1 MAFSESFLEEL
12 AARNDIAD
20 VVSGYVRLTKRTG
33 ANQFG
38 LCPFHSEKTPSFSVN
53 TERQIYHCFG
63 CGKGGSVI
71 NFIMEIENLSFPDAV
86 QFLARRAGMEVPDD
100 RPDEN
105 RSRRARMLELNRDAA
120 RFFHARLMA
129 DAGAAAAYV
138 RRRGITPAFVK
149 NFGLGFAPD
158 SWNALTDEMT
168 RRGYTRAE
176 LVDAGLART
185 GKSGGVYDYF
195 RNRLMF
201 PVIDVR
207 GSVIGFSG
215 RVLDDGEPKY
225 LNSPDTLVYSKAHSL
240 FALNLAKKSKS
251 GYSILAEG
259 HIDVVSLH
267 QAGFDSAVASLGTSL
282 TPDQARLLARYTNQ
296 VVIAYD
302 ADAAGQ
308 KAAQRAIGILQPLDM
323 KVKVL
328 RIPGA
333 KDPDELIR
341 SQGPDAFRRLIERSD
356 NQIEYRLQLV
366 LEKYDLGSDEGRV
379 GYLREA
385 AGLIASLPGSV
396 EREIYGAR
404 CAERAGVSAEAFALE
419 VTRAR
424 KKLAGAAKKQRDRE
438 ILSVSRRAQ
447 PKERSLRF
455 DNVRSAMAEEGL
467 INLLCRFP
475 ELFADVPLR
484 GESFSSEALGRLYD
498 GIRARVRA
506 GRPVS
511 VAALEGEFPP
521 EELSLLADILHR
533 DPVRAAEAPEA
544 LRDYINTIQS
554 EHDKLGGMADLNSYA
569 EKLKKTKGY
578 GGKDGNEK
586 ERT

>member
-1 MAFSESFLEEL
+1 MAFPESFLEEL

-53 TERQIYHCFG
+53 GERQIYHCFG

-71 NFIMEIENLSFPDAV
+71 NFVMEIENLSFPDAV
-86 QFLARRAGMEVPDD
+86 HFLARRVGMQVPED

-105 RSRRARMLELNRDAA
+105 RSRRERLLSLNKAAA
-120 RFFHARLMA
+120 RFFHEQLRQSS
-129 DAGAAAAYV
+129 GAAAQDYIA
-138 RRRGITPAFVK
+138 RRGIAGAYVK

-158 SWNALTDEMT
+158 SWSALTDAMT
-168 RRGYTRAE
+168 RQGYTRAE
-176 LVDAGLART
+176 LVEAGLART

-215 RVLDDGEPKY
+215 RILDDGEPKY
-225 LNSPDTLVYSKAHSL
+225 LNSPDTLVYNKSRSL

-251 GYSILAEG
+251 GYIILAEG
-259 HIDVVSLH
+259 NIDVVSLH

-282 TPDQARLLARYTNQ
+282 TPDQARLIARYASE

-308 KAAQRAIGILQPLDM
+308 KAAQRAIGILQNLDI

-328 RIPGA
+328 RIPEA
-333 KDPDELIR
+333 KDPDELLR
-341 SQGPDAFRRLIERSD
+341 QKGPDAFRRLLERSD
-356 NQIEYRLQLV
+356 NQIEYRLQLL
-366 LEKYDLGSDEGRV
+366 LEENDLGSDEGRV
-379 GYLREA
+379 SYLKA
-385 AGLIASLPGSV
+385 AAKLIASLPGSV
-396 EREIYGAR
+396 EREVYGAR
-404 CAERAGVSAEAFALE
+404 AAEKAGVSAAAFASE
-419 VTRAR
+419 VAR
-424 KKLAGAAKKQRDRE
+424 VRRQLGAQAKKE
-438 ILSVSRRAQ
+438 ESRRTQAVARAAQ
-447 PKERSLRF
+447 PAERSLHYT
-455 DNVRSAMAEEGL
+455 NIRSAMAERGL
-467 INLLCRFP
+467 LNLLCRFP
-475 ELFADVPLR
+475 ELFAGVTLK
-484 GESFSSEALGRLYD
+484 GEEFSSEPLGRIYTALLP
-498 GIRARVRA
+498 RARE

-511 VAALEGEFPP
+511 LAAMEGLFPP
-521 EELSLLADILHR
+521 EELSLLADILHK
-533 DPVRAAEAPEA
+533 DDVPASAAEAA
-544 LRDYINTIQS
+544 LADYIQTIQN
-554 EHDKLGGMADLNSYA
+554 EHEKAQGTPDLRELA

-578 GGKDGNEK
+578 GG
-586 ERT
+586 

>member
-1 MAFSESFLEEL
+1 MSFSETFLEEL

-20 VVSGYVRLTKRTG
+20 VVGQYVHFSKRTG

-71 NFIMEIENLSFPDAV
+71 NFVMEIENLSFPDAV
-86 QFLARRAGMEVPDD
+86 QFLARRVGMEVPDD

-105 RSRRARMLELNRDAA
+105 RSRRSRMLELNKDAA
-120 RFFHARLMA
+120 RFFYAQLMA
-129 DAGAAAAYV
+129 DKGGAAQAYV
-138 RRRGITPAFVK
+138 QKRGITGAFVK
-149 NFGLGFAPD
+149 NFGLGYAPD
-158 SWNALTDEMT
+158 SWSALTDAMMKK
-168 RRGYTRAE
+168 GYTRAE

-215 RVLDDGEPKY
+215 RILDDGEPKY
-225 LNSPDTLVYSKAHSL
+225 LNSPDTLVYSKARSL
-240 FALNLAKKSKS
+240 FALNLAKKSKC
-251 GYSILAEG
+251 GYILLAEG
-259 HIDVVSLH
+259 NIDVVSLH

-282 TPDQARLLARYTNQ
+282 TPDQARLLSRYTTQ

-308 KAAQRAIGILQPLDM
+308 KAAQRAIGILQPLDL

-341 SQGPDAFRRLIERSD
+341 SKGPDAFRQLIERSD

-366 LEKYDLGSDEGRV
+366 QEKYDLSADEGRV

-385 AGLIASLPGSV
+385 ASLIASLPGAV
-396 EREIYGAR
+396 EREVYGAR
-404 CAERAGVSAEAFALE
+404 CAEKAGVKAEAFALE
-419 VTRAR
+419 VARSR
-424 KKLAGAAKKQRDRE
+424 KKLTANAKKQQTRDV
-438 ILSVSRRAQ
+438 LAVSRKAQ
-447 PKERSLRF
+447 PKDRALHY
-455 DNVRSAMAEEGL
+455 DNLRSAMAEQGL
-467 INLLCRFP
+467 INLLGRFP
-475 ELFADVPLR
+475 ELFAGDVI
-484 GESFSSEALGRLYD
+484 EASAFSSDALGRLYD
-498 GIRARVRA
+498 RLLSRVRE
-506 GRPVS
+506 GRGVS
-511 VAALEGEFPP
+511 LAAMEGAFSP
-521 EELSLLADILHR
+521 EELSLLADILNK
-533 DPVRAAEAPEA
+533 DEVRAADAPA
-544 LRDYINTIQS
+544 AMADYIKTIRS
-554 EHDKLGGMADLNSYA
+554 EHERSQGVNDLNRYA
-569 EKLKKTKGY
+569 EQLKKTKGY
-578 GGKDGNEK
+578 GGKDGK
-586 ERT
+586 

>member
-1 MAFSESFLEEL
+1 MAFPESFLEEL

-86 QFLARRAGMEVPDD
+86 HFLARRVGLEVPED

-105 RSRRARMLELNRDAA
+105 KSRRERLLSLNKDAA
-120 RFFHARLMA
+120 RFFYEQLCLPSGAPARDYIA
-129 DAGAAAAYV
+129 
-138 RRRGITPAFVK
+138 RRDITPTFVK

-158 SWNALTDEMT
+158 SWSALTDAMT

-176 LVDAGLART
+176 LVEAGLSRT

-215 RVLDDGEPKY
+215 RILGDGEPKY
-225 LNSPDTLVYSKAHSL
+225 LNSPDTLVYSKSRSL

-251 GYSILAEG
+251 GYIILAEG
-259 HIDVVSLH
+259 NIDVVSLH

-282 TPDQARLLARYTNQ
+282 TPDQARLIARYAGE

-308 KAAQRAIGILQPLDM
+308 KAAQRAIGILQNLDI

-341 SQGPDAFRRLIERSD
+341 QKGPDAFRQLIERSD
-356 NQIEYRLQLV
+356 NQIEYRLQLL
-366 LEKYDLGSDEGRV
+366 LEENDLSSDEGRV
-379 GYLREA
+379 AYLKA
-385 AGLIASLPGSV
+385 AAKLIAGLPGSV
-396 EREIYGAR
+396 EREVYGGRA
-404 CAERAGVSAEAFALE
+404 AEKAGVSAQAFALE
-419 VTRAR
+419 VAR
-424 KKLAGAAKKQRDRE
+424 VRKQLGAQAKKEQTRQS
-438 ILSVSRRAQ
+438 LAVTKAAQ
-447 PKERSLRF
+447 PADRNLRF
-455 DNVRSAMAEEGL
+455 SNVRSAMAERGL

-475 ELFADVPLR
+475 ELFGAVPLR
-484 GESFSSEALGRLYD
+484 GKDFSSEPLGRIYD
-498 GIRARVRA
+498 CLLPRARE

-511 VAALEGEFPP
+511 LAAMEGLFPP
-521 EELSLLADILHR
+521 EELSLLADILHK
-533 DPVRAAEAPEA
+533 DDVPAAAADAA
-544 LRDYINTIQS
+544 LADYIKTIQS
-554 EHDKLGGMADLNSYA
+554 EHEKDHGVQDLRQYA

-578 GGKDGNEK
+578 GG
-586 ERT
+586 

>member
-1 MAFSESFLEEL
+1 MAFSETFLEEL
-12 AARNDIAD
+12 AARSDIAD
-20 VVSGYVRLTKRTG
+20 VVGSYVHLTKRTG

-86 QFLARRAGMEVPDD
+86 QFLARRAGMEVPDE

-105 RSRRARMLELNRDAA
+105 RGRRSRMLELNRDAA
-120 RFFHARLMA
+120 RFFHACLRA
-129 DAGAAAAYV
+129 DTGAAAAYV
-138 RRRGITPAFVK
+138 KKRGIAPALVK
-149 NFGLGFAPD
+149 SFGLGFAPN
-158 SWNALTDEMT
+158 SWNALTDAMMQ
-168 RRGYTRAE
+168 RGYTRAE
-176 LVDAGLART
+176 LMDAGLARA

-215 RVLDDGEPKY
+215 RILDDGEPKY

-251 GYSILAEG
+251 GYIILAEG
-259 HIDVVSLH
+259 NIDVVSLH

-296 VVIAYD
+296 IVIAYD
-302 ADAAGQ
+302 SDAAGQ
-308 KAAQRAIGILQPLDM
+308 KAAQRAIGILQPLDI

-366 LEKYDLGSDEGRV
+366 QEKYDLSADEGRV
-379 GYLREA
+379 GYLKEA
-385 AGLIASLPGSV
+385 AALIASLPGSV

-404 CAERAGVSAEAFALE
+404 CAERAGVSAQAFMLE
-419 VTRAR
+419 VGRVR
-424 KKLAGAAKKQRDRE
+424 KRLTGAARKQRDRE
-438 ILSVSRRAQ
+438 ELAVSRRAQ

-455 DNVRSAMAEEGL
+455 DNLKSAVAEQGV

-475 ELFADVPLR
+475 ELFSDAPIE
-484 GESFSSEALGRLYD
+484 GAAFSSPVLGRLYD
-498 GIRARVRA
+498 AIAARVRA
-506 GRPVS
+506 GRSVS
-511 VAALEGEFPP
+511 VAALEGVFAP
-521 EELSLLADILHR
+521 EELTLLADILKT
-533 DPVRAAEAPEA
+533 DPVKAAQAPEA

-554 EHDKLGGMADLNSYA
+554 EHEKLGGMADLNSYA
-569 EKLKKTKGY
+569 EKLKRTKGY
-578 GGKDGNEK
+578 GGKNGNEK
-586 ERT
+586 ERP

>member
-1 MAFSESFLEEL
+1 MAIPESFLEEL

-20 VVSGYVRLTKRTG
+20 VVSGYVHLTKRTG

-38 LCPFHSEKTPSFSVN
+38 LCPFHSEKSPSFSVN

-86 QFLARRAGMEVPDD
+86 RFLAQRVGLEVPDD

-105 RSRRARMLELNRDAA
+105 RGRRSRMLELNRDAA
-120 RFFHARLMA
+120 RFFHSCLMA
-129 DAGAAAAYV
+129 DTGAGAAYV
-138 RRRGITPAFVK
+138 KKRGITAAYVK
-149 NFGLGFAPD
+149 NFGLGLAPD
-158 SWNALTDEMT
+158 SWSALTDAMQ
-168 RRGYTRAE
+168 RKGYTRAE

-215 RVLDDGEPKY
+215 RILDDGEPKY

-240 FALNLAKKSKS
+240 FGLNLAKKSKS
-251 GYSILAEG
+251 GYIILAEG
-259 HIDVVSLH
+259 NIDVVSLH

-296 VVIAYD
+296 IVIAYD

-308 KAAQRAIGILQPLDM
+308 KAAQRAIGILQPLDI

-341 SQGPDAFRRLIERSD
+341 SQGPDAFRKLIERSD

-379 GYLREA
+379 GYLKEA

-404 CAERAGVSAEAFALE
+404 CAERAGVSADAFALE
-419 VTRAR
+419 VGRAR
-424 KKLAGAAKKQRDRE
+424 KRLTGAAKKQRDRE
-438 ILSVSRRAQ
+438 ILAVSRRAQ
-447 PKERSLRF
+447 PKDRALRF
-455 DNVRSAMAEEGL
+455 ENVKSAVAEEGV

-475 ELFADVPLR
+475 ELFSQTELTGA
-484 GESFSSEALGRLYD
+484 SFSSQALGRLYD
-498 GIRARVRA
+498 GILARSRS

-511 VAALEGEFPP
+511 LAAMEGEFSP
-521 EELSLLADILHR
+521 EELSLLADILQA
-533 DPVRAAEAPEA
+533 DTVQAAQAAQA
-544 LRDYINTIQS
+544 LRDYIQTIQS
-554 EHDKLGGMADLNSYA
+554 EHDKLGGVADLNQFA
-569 EKLKKTKGY
+569 ENLKRTKGY
-578 GGKDGNEK
+578 GGKHGNEK
-586 ERT
+586 ERP